1 MERRPARTRTRAV
14 EAPSRAALVA
24 AGLSL
29 LALLLIVVLI
39 VPR

>member
-1 MERRPARTRTRAV
+1 MERRPVRTRVRAL
-14 EAPSRAALVA
+14 EAPSRATLAA

-29 LALLLIVVLI
+29 LALLLIVVVI